1 MKKQEKIKLTVKGLE
16 QLKEEL
22 ANRKGDIKTKLT
34 NDINEAREAGDISE
48 NEAYTQALD
57 NAASNDIRIMKL
69 ENIIKNSII
78 VHSIDDGKVGIGE
91 KVVIQTENGQE
102 KTYEIVGATES
113 DPLNN
118 KITENTPIG
127 KALIGK
133 RKGDKV
139 KIQLPAGEIEY
150 KIIEVEQKADSLK

>member
-1 MKKQEKIKLTVKGLE
+1 MKQQEKTKLTAIGLAK
-16 QLKEEL
+16 LKEEL
-22 ANRKGDIKTKLT
+22 ANRKGDIKKKLT
-34 NDINEAREAGDISE
+34 EDLNEAREAGDITE

-57 NAASNDIRIMKL
+57 NMASNDIEIIKL
-69 ENIIKNSII
+69 ENIIKNSVI

-91 KVVIQTENGQE
+91 KVRIQLENGQE

-133 RKGDKV
+133 RKGDTVKV
-139 KIQLPAGEIEY
+139 QLPTGEVQY
-150 KIIEVEQKADSLK
+150 KIIAVEQRADSMK